1 MAFDD
6 TILNDFN
13 VTVERLRTSINESI
27 RTSVD
32 NNKTVIKTMQT
43 DEQMY
48 QGINASGNAITPFP
62 YATSTINYKKRN
74 GQPTDRITLKD
85 SGDFY
90 DSIQIEARTDNF
102 VISTQITYSI
112 YLVTKYAEI
121 LGITDTNLQT
131 FVNTYTLPIIKQNF
145 NDIIAES

>member
-27 RTSVD
+27 RTSFEQ
-32 NNKTVIKTMQT
+32 NKDVVKTMQT
-43 DEQMY
+43 EEQMY
-48 QGINASGNAITPFP
+48 LGINADGNAITPD
-62 YATSTINYKKRN
+62 YAKATINYKKRT
-74 GQPTDRITLKD
+74 GQPYDRVTLKD

-90 DSIQIEARTDNF
+90 DSMKLIIGNNSMFIMNTKK
-102 VISTQITYSI
+102 YWI
-112 YLVTKYAEI
+112 YLIDKYADI

-145 NDIIAES
+145 DDIIAES

>member
-43 DEQMY
+43 EEQMY
-48 QGINASGNAITPFP
+48 IGINASGNAISPD
-62 YATSTINYKKRN
+62 YADSTINYKKRN
-74 GQPTDRITLKD
+74 LQPYDRVTLKD

-90 DSIQIEARTDNF
+90 DSIEIEARTDDF

-131 FVNTYTLPIIKQNF
+131 FVNTYTLPIIKKSF
-145 NDIIAES
+145 DDIIAES

>member
-43 DEQMY
+43 EEQMY
-48 QGINASGNAITPFP
+48 LGINASGNAISPD
-62 YATSTINYKKRN
+62 YADSTINYKKRN
-74 GQPTDRITLKD
+74 FQPYDRVTLKD

-90 DSIQIEARTDNF
+90 DSIEIEARTDDF

-121 LGITDTNLQT
+121 LGITDTNLER
-131 FVNTYTLPIIKQNF
+131 FVNTYTLPIIKQSF

>member
-13 VTVERLRTSINESI
+13 ATVERLRTSINESI

-43 DEQMY
+43 DEQMFS
-48 QGINASGNAITPFP
+48 GINASGSSISPP
-62 YATSTINYKKRN
+62 YRQSTINYKKRK
-74 GQPTDRITLKD
+74 GQPFDRVTLKD

-90 DSIQIEARTDNF
+90 DSIEIEARTDDF

-131 FVNTYTLPIIKQNF
+131 FVNTYTLPIIKQRF

>member
-13 VTVERLRTSINESI
+13 ATVDRLRTSINESI

-43 DEQMY
+43 EEQMY
-48 QGINASGNAITPFP
+48 QGINASGNAISPD
-62 YATSTINYKKRN
+62 YADSTINYKKRN
-74 GQPTDRITLKD
+74 LQPYDRVTLKD

-90 DSIQIEARTDNF
+90 DSIEIEARTDDF

-131 FVNTYTLPIIKQNF
+131 FVNTYTLPIIKKSF
-145 NDIIAES
+145 DDIIAES

>member
-13 VTVERLRTSINESI
+13 ATVERLRMSINESI

-32 NNKTVIKTMQT
+32 QNKTVIKTMQT
-43 DEQMY
+43 DEQMFS
-48 QGINASGNAITPFP
+48 GINASGNAISPD
-62 YATSTINYKKRN
+62 YANSTINYKKRN
-74 GQPTDRITLKD
+74 SQPYDRVTLKD

-90 DSIQIEARTDNF
+90 DSIEIEARTDDF

-131 FVNTYTLPIIKQNF
+131 FVNTYTLPIIKQRF

>member
-6 TILNDFN
+6 TILNELSA
-13 VTVERLRTSINESI
+13 TVERLRTSINPSI

-32 NNKTVIKTMQT
+32 QNKNVIKKMQT
-43 DEQMY
+43 DEQMFS
-48 QGINASGNAITPFP
+48 GINASGNAITPD
-62 YATSTINYKKRN
+62 YAKSTINYKKRK
-74 GQPTDRITLKD
+74 GQPFDRVTLKD

-90 DSIQIEARTDNF
+90 DSIEIEARTDDF

-112 YLVTKYAEI
+112 YLVSKYAEI
-121 LGITDTNLQT
+121 LGITDKNLQT
-131 FVNTYTLPIIKQNF
+131 FINNYTLPIIKQNF

>member
-13 VTVERLRTSINESI
+13 TTVERLRTSINESI

-32 NNKTVIKTMQT
+32 NNKDVIKTMQT

-48 QGINASGNAITPFP
+48 QGINASGNAIEPE
-62 YATSTINYKKRN
+62 YKQSTINYKLRT
-74 GQPTDRITLKD
+74 GQPSDRVTLKD

-90 DSIQIEARTDNF
+90 DSIEIEARTDNF

-121 LGITDTNLQT
+121 LGITDTNLET
-131 FVNTYTLPIIKQNF
+131 FVNTYTLPIIKQSF
-145 NDIIAES
+145 DDIIAES

>member
-43 DEQMY
+43 DGQMY
-48 QGINASGNAITPFP
+48 QGINASGNEIEPE
-62 YATSTINYKKRN
+62 YKQSTINYKKRN
-74 GQPTDRITLKD
+74 LQPYDRVTLKD

>member
-13 VTVERLRTSINESI
+13 TTVERLRTSINESI

-32 NNKTVIKTMQT
+32 NNKDVIKTMQT

-48 QGINASGNAITPFP
+48 QGINASGNAIEPE
-62 YATSTINYKKRN
+62 YKQSTINYKLRT
-74 GQPTDRITLKD
+74 GQPSDRVTLKD

-90 DSIQIEARTDNF
+90 DSIEIEARTDNF

-145 NDIIAES
+145 DDIITES

>member
-43 DEQMY
+43 EEQMY
-48 QGINASGNAITPFP
+48 QGINASGNSITPD
-62 YATSTINYKKRN
+62 YANSTINYKKRT
-74 GQPTDRITLKD
+74 GQPYDRVTLKD

-90 DSIQIEARTDNF
+90 DSMKLIIGNNSMFIMNTKK
-102 VISTQITYSI
+102 YWI
-112 YLVTKYAEI
+112 YLIDKYADI

-145 NDIIAES
+145 DDIIAES

>member
-6 TILNDFN
+6 TILNEFN
-13 VTVERLRTSINESI
+13 ATVDRLRTSINESI
-27 RTSVD
+27 RTSFEQ
-32 NNKTVIKTMQT
+32 NKDVVKTMQT
-43 DEQMY
+43 EEQMY
-48 QGINASGNAITPFP
+48 QGINASGNAISPD
-62 YATSTINYKKRN
+62 YADSTINYKKRN
-74 GQPTDRITLKD
+74 LQPYDRVTLKD

-90 DSIQIEARTDNF
+90 DSIEIEARTDNF

>member
-1 MAFDD
+1 
-6 TILNDFN
+6 
-13 VTVERLRTSINESI
+13 
-27 RTSVD
+27 
-32 NNKTVIKTMQT
+32 
-43 DEQMY
+43 MY
-48 QGINASGNAITPFP
+48 IGINASGNAISPD
-62 YATSTINYKKRN
+62 YADSTINYKKRN
-74 GQPTDRITLKD
+74 LQPYDRVTLKD

-90 DSIQIEARTDNF
+90 DSIEIEARTDNF

-112 YLVTKYAEI
+112 CLVTKYAEI

>member
-27 RTSVD
+27 RTSID
-32 NNKTVIKTMQT
+32 NNKGVIKTMQT

-48 QGINASGNAITPFP
+48 LGINADGNAITPK
-62 YATSTINYKKRN
+62 YKQSTINYKLRT
-74 GQPTDRITLKD
+74 GQPSDRVTLKD

-90 DSIQIEARTDNF
+90 DSIEIEAKTDEF
-102 VISTQITYSI
+102 VISTQISYSI

-145 NDIIAES
+145 DDIIAES

>member
-13 VTVERLRTSINESI
+13 ATVDRLRTSINESI

-43 DEQMY
+43 EEQMY
-48 QGINASGNAITPFP
+48 IGINASGNAISPD
-62 YATSTINYKKRN
+62 YADSTINYKKRN
-74 GQPTDRITLKD
+74 LQPYDRVTLKD

-90 DSIQIEARTDNF
+90 DSIEIEARTDDF

-131 FVNTYTLPIIKQNF
+131 FVNTYTLPIIKKSF
-145 NDIIAES
+145 DDIIAES

>member
-1 MAFDD
+1 
-6 TILNDFN
+6 
-13 VTVERLRTSINESI
+13 
-27 RTSVD
+27 
-32 NNKTVIKTMQT
+32 MQT
-43 DEQMY
+43 EEQMY
-48 QGINASGNAITPFP
+48 QGINASGNAIEPE
-62 YATSTINYKKRN
+62 YKQSTINYKKRV
-74 GQPTDRITLKD
+74 GQPSDRVTLKD

-90 DSIQIEARTDNF
+90 DSIEIEARTDNF

-131 FVNTYTLPIIKQNF
+131 FVNTYTLPIIKQSF